1 MPALSS
7 RLALDFLRASGVAEG
22 LDPHVHPDDE
32 MLATLRALGLPED
45 AAEFEY
51 LRSGREALLVL
62 EHALARQGR
71 RLSDARR
78 LLDFACGYGRATRWL
93 VRVLAPKGGRASE
106 ILPEA
111 VAFVGARHGIAAFA
125 SATEPAQ
132 VELGGPHDLVWVG
145 SLFSHLPESRFRAW
159 LAHLGSALTP
169 DGLLVL
175 STHGADGAGSET
187 DFGYEPHSENA
198 RLSGDEYGTA
208 RVHPRRLAELARA
221 AGLRALDC
229 AECEIWLTQDVH
241 VLARGDA
248 QGHDASA
255 LPANAAFAR
264 GRVELATC
272 DERGWARFGG
282 WVRLAEACGEP
293 RAVDVRI
300 DAGPVFAAQLGAV
313 VEQRTG
319 ATRWL
324 ARPWYL
330 EGDLARFGAG
340 KHTLCAFGRGGAG
353 GTTCFDARSV
363 RVPER

>member
-1 MPALSS
+1 MPTLSS
-7 RLALDFLRASGVAEG
+7 RLALDYLRASGVLER

-32 MLATLRALGLPED
+32 MLATMRALGLPED

-78 LLDFACGYGRATRWL
+78 LLEFACGYGRATRWL
-93 VRVLAPKGGRASE
+93 VRALGPERVRASD

-111 VAFVGARHGIAAFA
+111 VAFVGARHGSAAFA

-145 SLFSHLPESRFRAW
+145 SLFSHLPEPRFRAW
-159 LAHLGSALTP
+159 LAHLGAALAP

-175 STHGADGAGSET
+175 STHGADAAGSVPE
-187 DFGYEPHSENA
+187 FRYERHSENA
-198 RLSGDEYGTA
+198 RLSVDEYGTA
-208 RVHPRRLAELARA
+208 RVHPRRLAELARE
-221 AGLRALDC
+221 AGLRVLDC

-241 VLARGDA
+241 VLARGESPVRA
-248 QGHDASA
+248 PSV
-255 LPANAAFAR
+255 LPVNAAFAR

-282 WVRLAEACGEP
+282 WVRLPAAYGEP
-293 RAVDVRI
+293 QAVDVRI
-300 DAGPVFAAQLGAV
+300 DAVHAFAAELGAV

-319 ATRWL
+319 ATVWL

-330 EGDLARFGAG
+330 EGELARFGAG
-340 KHTLCAFGRGGAG
+340 EHTLCAFGRGGDG
-353 GTTCFDARSV
+353 GMTCFDARSV